1 MMLITKLTFGSI
13 MLVPV
18 LLTLAHRSAT
28 MESHNKAVVE
38 RPYDVRLDGVEALK
52 LRMPFNDRF
61 VAVQDQPPPPPMPEP
76 QPVTAPDAPEPI
88 KPHAVKVT
96 NESTPPHVERTE
108 RTERTEHTE
117 RHRHHKR
124 DHDICRGHGRRY
136 YYKHGWRYWHCR
148 K

>member
-1 MMLITKLTFGSI
+1 MMLVTKLTFIS
-13 MLVPV
+13 LATVPV

-28 MESHNKAVVE
+28 MESHDKAVIE

-52 LRMPFNDRF
+52 HRMPFNDRF
-61 VAVQDQPPPPPMPEP
+61 VAVQDQPLPPPMPEP
-76 QPVTAPDAPEPI
+76 QPVAAPDAPEPM

-96 NESTPPHVERTE
+96 DESTPPRVARIAHA
-108 RTERTEHTE
+108 E
-117 RHRHHKR
+117 RHRHHER

-148 K
+148 R